1 MKIANKNITAS
12 FKIKGAELTSL
23 TKGGQ
28 EYIWQANPKHWG
40 RHAPVLF
47 PFVGKLKKDQFKYQG
62 QSFSLGQHGFARDME
77 FEIVSHDSDVVSFK
91 LDSNP
96 DTLKVYPFRFSLVIT
111 YELIGSS
118 LKTSYSVTNNGKDA
132 MWFSIGGHPAFNCPM
147 SKEEN
152 RADYWLEFEY
162 AENLEA
168 HLIDGGLI
176 SDQKEKI
183 DLLENKLPI
192 RTDLFDKDALVIKDF
207 KSRFITLASSRGRW
221 LTFHLAG
228 FPYLGIW
235 SKNQESPFVCIEPWY
250 GHADN
255 IDHNQELTAKEGIMS
270 LKQKETFGCHYIVEL
285 H

>member
-12 FKIKGAELTSL
+12 FKSKGAELKSL
-23 TKGGQ
+23 TMEDR

-62 QSFSLGQHGFARDME
+62 LSYTQGQHGFARDME
-77 FEIVSHDSDVVSFK
+77 FEIVSHDSDTVSFK
-91 LDSNP
+91 LDSSP
-96 DTLKVYPFRFSLVIT
+96 ETLKVYPFKFSLVIT

-118 LKTSYSVTNNGKDA
+118 LKTTYSVANHGKDT

-147 SKEEN
+147 TDEET
-152 RADYWLEFEY
+152 RSDYWLEFEY
-162 AENLEA
+162 AENLET
-168 HLIDGGLI
+168 HLIDGGLL
-176 SDQKEKI
+176 SGQTEKVN
-183 DLLENKLPI
+183 LMENKLPI
-192 RTDLFDKDALVIKDF
+192 QTELFDKDALVIKEF
-207 KSRFITLASSRGRW
+207 KSRFISLASAKGKW
-221 LTFHLAG
+221 LTFHLEG

-255 IDHNQELTAKEGIMS
+255 TNHDQELTTKEGVMP
-270 LKQKETFGCHYIVEL
+270 LKQKESFTCHYIVEL